1 MCIRDSCKEQPN
13 MSTLKSTPRPG
24 RHARRLFITLVI
36 ALLLA
41 VTTGTAPAQEETDG
55 PYPSDAEVYA
65 TLEPIVLEESRRG
78 DVTTITLEVPVQ
90 HDTFTSSGFPNTCLL
105 YTSRCV

>member
-1 MCIRDSCKEQPN
+1 

-41 VTTGTAPAQEETDG
+41 VTAATAPAQEETDG
-55 PYPSDAEVYA
+55 PYPTDAEVYA
-65 TLEPIVLEESRRG
+65 TLKPIVLSETRRG
-78 DVTTITLEVPVQ
+78 DVTTITLDIPVQ
-90 HDTFTSSGFPNTCLL
+90 HDTFTSSGFPNSNWNNDPNIRCLL